1 MADYCDFAALRLQ
14 WRPNRFLM
22 LPAGF
27 DSRAKPHRISPD
39 FADEP
44 AALFDRLKAILAGE
58 PRLEWLAQD
67 RAGARAELIQRS
79 RLFRFPDRVS
89 VAVLPGAGSKA
100 SALAV
105 YSRAQFGIWDFGVNS
120 ARVRRWAG
128 ALKAG

>member
-1 MADYCDFAALRLQ
+1 MAAEPVPDAAGGFRLA
-14 WRPNRFLM
+14 RKAP
-22 LPAGF
+22 
-27 DSRAKPHRISPD
+27 SESPD